1 MKDIEY
7 SFSKKSLI
15 LTSLILISVS
25 VVFSFLILK
34 TYKDNLTIAAIFSI
48 PILIILPLTLP
59 KYFRF
64 FYCIL
69 INKPAIIIRKDKL
82 IDNMNNRDYNWQE
95 IKRIEYRPNKG
106 KAFGGHSAIV
116 LKNANTVIEIPHNAI
131 QCNPTKFLDDLIL
144 KIYYILFAIY
154 HWYCFHQKNYY
165 QILVDYY
172 AESHHSID

>member
-144 KIYYILFAIY
+144 YHKKYSVISDALLF
-154 HWYCFHQKNYY
+154 Y
-165 QILVDYY
+165 QSNFPRS
-172 AESHHSID
+172 A